1 MIGVTGA
8 SGRLGRLVIGEL
20 LRRVPADRVVAL
32 ARSPEKVSDLAQ
44 HGVLVRRAD
53 YDDPATLDAALAG
66 IERLLLISGSEI
78 GRRIAQ
84 HRHVIQA
91 AVRAGVQ
98 LVAYT
103 SLLHADRSPLRALA
117 EEHLATEE
125 ALRSSGLA
133 WVILRNSWYTENY
146 EDRVRAAAAT
156 GELLGATGRARIA
169 SAVRADYAAAAAQ
182 VLTGA
187 GHAGQVYELAGDE
200 AWTMQD
206 LANTIAEVLGRPVLY
221 RDRSPQA
228 YADALVAQGTPRPLA
243 EILAALEAGIAQDA
257 LFDDGHQL
265 SRLIGRPT
273 VPLRAVVRGWLLG

>member
-1 MIGVTGA
+1 M
-8 SGRLGRLVIGEL
+8 
-20 LRRVPADRVVAL
+20 
-32 ARSPEKVSDLAQ
+32 
-44 HGVLVRRAD
+44 
-53 YDDPATLDAALAG
+53 
-66 IERLLLISGSEI
+66 LLISGSEI

-156 GELLGATGRARIA
+156 GELLGATGRARVA
-169 SAVRADYAAAAAQ
+169 SAVRADSAAAAAQ

-206 LANTIAEVLGRPVLY
+206 LANTITEVLGRPVLY
-221 RDRSPQA
+221 RDLSPQA

>member
-156 GELLGATGRARIA
+156 GELLGATGRARVA

-221 RDRSPQA
+221 RDLSPQA

-273 VPLRAVVRGWLLG
+273 VPLREVVRGWLLG